1 MFDSFNFYGHMCLTF
16 EILGESVFDF
26 LKSNGYVGYPL
37 EQVRHMS
44 YQLSYAVKG
53 HTLFQ
58 THDNLEHL
66 AMMNR
71 ILGDFPSHIVRR
83 TKTNFFQPGTCR
95 LCWDWSL
102 PAARYASQHCR
113 PLPQYR

>member
-44 YQLSYAVKG
+44 YQLSYAVKVR
-53 HTLFQ
+53 LWKNI
-58 THDNLEHL
+58 DI
-66 AMMNR
+66 
-71 ILGDFPSHIVRR
+71 ILVFKG
-83 TKTNFFQPGTCR
+83 Q
-95 LCWDWSL
+95 
-102 PAARYASQHCR
+102 
-113 PLPQYR
+113 